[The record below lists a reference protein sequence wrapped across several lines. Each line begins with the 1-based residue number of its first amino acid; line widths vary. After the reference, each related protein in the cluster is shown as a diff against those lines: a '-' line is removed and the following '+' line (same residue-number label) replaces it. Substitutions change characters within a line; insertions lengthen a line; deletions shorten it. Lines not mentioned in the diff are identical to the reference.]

1 MYFTNR
7 ERNIINY
14 HLILSFLIPLILYAI
29 FEDLRLLGF
38 VLCFSMVS
46 ATLYELTQSDLFYGL
61 ITKRNHKHK
70 IESPVYTISRILVI
84 FLTIVGILLHSA
96 NENGKYT
103 VLSIPVF
110 AFLALF
116 FLFFA
121 PQGARF
127 TLQKVYELTRK
138 STPNQYGHPNTITLA
153 AILYAIF
160 IIYFQ
165 WSLMELIKI
174 TKYLN

>member
-1 MYFTNR
+1 MYFTHR
-7 ERNIINY
+7 EKNIINY
-14 HLILSFLIPLILYAI
+14 HLIISFLIPLILYAI

-38 VLCFSMVS
+38 ILCFSMLS

-70 IESPVYTISRILVI
+70 VETPVYKISRIIII
-84 FLTIVGILLHSA
+84 FLTIVGILLNSA
-96 NENGKYT
+96 NENGAYT
-103 VLSIPVF
+103 IYSIPTF
-110 AFLALF
+110 IFLSLF
-116 FLFFA
+116 FLLFA

-138 STPNQYGHPNTITLA
+138 STPNQYGHPNTIILA
-153 AILYAIF
+153 ALLYVIF
-160 IIYFQ
+160 IILFQ
-165 WSLMELIKI
+165 SSLMELIKI

>member
-70 IESPVYTISRILVI
+70 AESPVYTISRILVI

-103 VLSIPVF
+103 LLSIPVF

-127 TLQKVYELTRK
+127 TLQKVYELTKK

-153 AILYAIF
+153 AILYSIF

>member
-1 MYFTNR
+1 MFFTNR
-7 ERNIINY
+7 ERGIINY
-14 HLILSFLIPLILYAI
+14 HLVISFLIPLILYI
-29 FEDLRLLGF
+29 LFEDLRLLGY
-38 VLCFSMVS
+38 VLCFSFVS

-61 ITKRNHKHK
+61 ITKRNHKNK
-70 IESPVYTISRILVI
+70 KESSVYTISRILVI

-103 VLSIPVF
+103 IYSIPIFVF
-110 AFLALF
+110 LSLF

-127 TLQKVYELTRK
+127 TLQKVYEMTRK
-138 STPNQYGHPNTITLA
+138 STPNQYGHPNTIVLA
-153 AILYAIF
+153 ALLYSIF
-160 IIYFQ
+160 ILYFQ

>member
-46 ATLYELTQSDLFYGL
+46 TTLYELTQSDLFYGL
-61 ITKRNHKHK
+61 VTKRNHKHK
-70 IESPVYTISRILVI
+70 VESPVYTISRILVI

>member
-1 MYFTNR
+1 MTFTNR
-7 ERNIINY
+7 ERAIVNY
-14 HLILSFLIPLILYAI
+14 HLIMSFLIPLVLYII

-38 VLCFSMVS
+38 VLCFSVVS
-46 ATLYELTQSDLFYGL
+46 AKLYELTQSDLFYGL
-61 ITKRNHKHK
+61 ITKRKHMK
-70 IESPVYTISRILVI
+70 KTESAVYKISRILVI

-96 NENGKYT
+96 NENGRYT

-110 AFLALF
+110 IFLSLF
-116 FLFFA
+116 FLVFA
-121 PQGARF
+121 PQGAEF
-127 TLQKVYELTRK
+127 TIKQVYEYTK
-138 STPNQYGHPNTITLA
+138 DSTPNKTGSPDTIILA
-153 AILYAIF
+153 ALLYTIF

>member
-1 MYFTNR
+1 MTFTNR
-7 ERNIINY
+7 ERAIVNY
-14 HLILSFLIPLILYAI
+14 HLLMSFLIPIVLYII

-38 VLCFSMVS
+38 VLCFSFVS
-46 ATLYELTQSDLFYGL
+46 AKLYELTQSDLFYGL
-61 ITKRNHKHK
+61 ITRRDHKK
-70 IESPVYTISRILVI
+70 KNESSVYKVSRILVI

-96 NENGKYT
+96 NENGRYT

-110 AFLALF
+110 IFLSLF
-116 FLFFA
+116 FLIFA
-121 PQGARF
+121 PQGAEF
-127 TLQKVYELTRK
+127 TIKQVYQYTRD
-138 STPNQYGHPNTITLA
+138 STPNRVGNPDTITLA
-153 AILYAIF
+153 ALLYAIF

>member
-1 MYFTNR
+1 MYFTYR

-61 ITKRNHKHK
+61 VTKRNHKHK
-70 IESPVYTISRILVI
+70 VESSIYTISRILVI

-110 AFLALF
+110 AFLSLF

-127 TLQKVYELTRK
+127 TLHKVYELTRK

>member
-1 MYFTNR
+1 MTFTNR
-7 ERNIINY
+7 ERAIVNY
-14 HLILSFLIPLILYAI
+14 HLIMSFLIPLVLYII

-38 VLCFSMVS
+38 VLCFSFVS
-46 ATLYELTQSDLFYGL
+46 AKLYELTQSDLFYGL
-61 ITKRNHKHK
+61 ITKRKHTK
-70 IESPVYTISRILVI
+70 KTESAVYKISRILVI

-96 NENGKYT
+96 NENGRYT

-110 AFLALF
+110 IFLSLF
-116 FLFFA
+116 FLVFA
-121 PQGARF
+121 PQGAEF
-127 TLQKVYELTRK
+127 TIKQVYEYTK
-138 STPNQYGHPNTITLA
+138 DSTPNKTGSPDTIILA
-153 AILYAIF
+153 ALLYTIF